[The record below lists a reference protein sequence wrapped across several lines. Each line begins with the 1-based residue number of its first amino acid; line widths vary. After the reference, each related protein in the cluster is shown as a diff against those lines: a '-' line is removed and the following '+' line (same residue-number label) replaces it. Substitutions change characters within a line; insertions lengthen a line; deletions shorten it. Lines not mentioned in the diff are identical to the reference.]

1 MYFTTPR
8 AWDNLPLRLTTEEI
22 RDPHEVIHEYYSA
35 HDMPRAR
42 QILNKWLCSTSKEKP
57 SKLSAS
63 GLQFFYERTESLIE
77 AAYLIEQLDNSDR
90 KAIIIQSDDE
100 EEIDLMNP
108 RLFCAWIRQSKGEA
122 ITYREVWDNFP
133 RSLAYKEFLDPY
145 QVLGKFFS
153 FLTLGEW
160 RELLRELF
168 SMGISRRTFLDET
181 LDFDMLGIKRHL
193 EKLIEACHLIDVRE
207 HRQAFYDEVVREA
220 DEKKSEA

>member
-22 RDPHEVIHEYYSA
+22 RDPYEVIHEYYSA

-63 GLQFFYERTESLIE
+63 GLQFFYERTELLIE
-77 AAYLIEQLDNSDR
+77 AAFLVEQLDNSGR
-90 KAIIIQSDDE
+90 KAITIQGEDE

-122 ITYREVWDNFP
+122 IAYREVWENFP
-133 RSLAYKEFLDPY
+133 RSLTYKEFLNPY

-181 LDFDMLGIKRHL
+181 LDFDMLGIKKHL
-193 EKLIEACHLIDVRE
+193 EKLIEAGHLIDVRE
-207 HRQAFYDEVVREA
+207 YRQSFYDKIINETNQKKDEA
-220 DEKKSEA
+220 

>member
-57 SKLSAS
+57 GKQSAS

-77 AAYLIEQLDNSDR
+77 AAFLVEQLDNSGR
-90 KAIIIQSDDE
+90 KAIIMQNEDD

-108 RLFCAWIRQSKGEA
+108 RLFCAWIRQSKGEGVA
-122 ITYREVWDNFP
+122 YREIWDNFP
-133 RSLAYKEFLDPY
+133 RSLSYKEFLNPY
-145 QVLGKFFS
+145 LVFEKFFL

-168 SMGISRRTFLDET
+168 SMGLSCRTFFDET
-181 LDFDMLGIKRHL
+181 LDFDMLGIKKHL

-207 HRQAFYDEVVREA
+207 RRQAFYDKVMSEA
-220 DEKKSEA
+220 DEKKGEA